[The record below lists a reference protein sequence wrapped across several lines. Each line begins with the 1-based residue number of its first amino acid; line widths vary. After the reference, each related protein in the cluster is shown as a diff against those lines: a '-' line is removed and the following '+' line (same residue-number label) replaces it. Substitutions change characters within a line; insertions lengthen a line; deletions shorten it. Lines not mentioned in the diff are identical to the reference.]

1 MAGVGSVPVAE
12 GEMGPWHGLEW
23 GMWVAS
29 CKWRLVMCQEANCR
43 LQRHQEANGMKLEA
57 SHEQSRSAW
66 CSVCI
71 GWFLVG

>member
-43 LQRHQEANGMKLEA
+43 LQ
-57 SHEQSRSAW
+57 
-66 CSVCI
+66 
-71 GWFLVG
+71 